1 MSPSRAGYGNLL
13 ISHKELDMT
22 ELNINF
28 YSVSKLDPRYSK
40 TLCDI
45 TNNRTKKS
53 VDFILNL
60 IGIKDNDIT
69 VDVQKDWFENLINK
83 LKTMKSQMMPGME
96 HYNVVEYLLGRL
108 NFIADDIDWNLDDVK
123 MYVGYWD

>member
-1 MSPSRAGYGNLL
+1 MSPSRACYGNLL
-13 ISHKELDMT
+13 IIHKELDMT

-53 VDFILNL
+53 VDFILDL

-83 LKTMKSQMMPGME
+83 LRAMKSQMMPGME
-96 HYNVVEYLLGRL
+96 HYNAVEYYLGRF
-108 NFIADDIDWNLDDVK
+108 NFFADDIDWNLDDVK

>member
-1 MSPSRAGYGNLL
+1 MSSSRAGYGNLL
-13 ISHKELDMT
+13 IIHKELDMT

-60 IGIKDNDIT
+60 IGIKDADIT

>member
-1 MSPSRAGYGNLL
+1 MSPSIACYGNLS
-13 ISHKELDMT
+13 IIHKELDMT

-40 TLCDI
+40 PLCDL
-45 TNNRTKKS
+45 TGKRTKKS
-53 VDFILNL
+53 VDFVLDL
-60 IGIKDNDIT
+60 IGIKDADIT

>member
-1 MSPSRAGYGNLL
+1 MSPSRACYGNLL
-13 ISHKELDMT
+13 IIHKELDMT

-40 TLCDI
+40 TLCDT

-60 IGIKDNDIT
+60 IGIKDADIT

-108 NFIADDIDWNLDDVK
+108 NFIANDIDWNLDDVK

>member
-1 MSPSRAGYGNLL
+1 MSPSRACYGNLL

-40 TLCDI
+40 TLCDL
-45 TNNRTKKS
+45 TGKRTKKS
-53 VDFILNL
+53 VDFILDL

-83 LKTMKSQMMPGME
+83 LRAMKSQMMPGME
-96 HYNVVEYLLGRL
+96 HYNAVEYYLGRF
-108 NFIADDIDWNLDDVK
+108 NFFADDIDWNLDDVK

>member
-1 MSPSRAGYGNLL
+1 
-13 ISHKELDMT
+13 MT

-53 VDFILNL
+53 VDFILDL

-83 LKTMKSQMMPGME
+83 LKAMKSQMMPGME
-96 HYNVVEYLLGRL
+96 HYNVVDYLLNRL
-108 NFIADDIDWNLDDVK
+108 SFFADDVDWNLDYVK
-123 MYVGYWD
+123 MYVVYWN

>member
-1 MSPSRAGYGNLL
+1 MLWELAL
-13 ISHKELDMT
+13 SHKGDLDMT

-40 TLCDI
+40 PLCDL
-45 TNNRTKKS
+45 TGKRTKKS
-53 VDFILNL
+53 VDFVLDL
-60 IGIKDNDIT
+60 IGIKDADIT

-83 LKTMKSQMMPGME
+83 LRAMKSQMMPGME

-123 MYVGYWD
+123 MYVVYWD

>member
-1 MSPSRAGYGNLL
+1 
-13 ISHKELDMT
+13 MT

-28 YSVSKLDPRYSK
+28 YRDSKLDPRYSQN
-40 TLCDI
+40 LCDI
-45 TNNRTKKS
+45 TNKRTKKS
-53 VDFILNL
+53 VEFILDL
-60 IGIKDNDIT
+60 MDIKDNDIT

-123 MYVGYWD
+123 MYVVYWD

>member
-1 MSPSRAGYGNLL
+1 MSPSRACYGNLL

-53 VDFILNL
+53 VDFILDL
-60 IGIKDNDIT
+60 MGIKDNDIT

-96 HYNVVEYLLGRL
+96 HYNAVEYYLGRF
-108 NFIADDIDWNLDDVK
+108 NFFADDIDWNLDDVK

>member
-1 MSPSRAGYGNLL
+1 MSPSRACYGNLL

-40 TLCDI
+40 TLCDL
-45 TNNRTKKS
+45 TGKRTKKS

-83 LKTMKSQMMPGME
+83 LRAMKSQMMPGME
-96 HYNVVEYLLGRL
+96 HYNAVEYYLGRF
-108 NFIADDIDWNLDDVK
+108 NFFADDIDWNLDDVK

>member
-1 MSPSRAGYGNLL
+1 
-13 ISHKELDMT
+13 MT
-22 ELNINF
+22 ELNISF

-40 TLCDI
+40 TLCDT
-45 TNNRTKKS
+45 TNKRTKKS
-53 VDFILNL
+53 VDFILDL
-60 IGIKDNDIT
+60 MCIEDNDIT

-96 HYNVVEYLLGRL
+96 HYNTVEYLLSRL
-108 NFIADDIDWNLDDVK
+108 NFIAYEIDWDLDDVK

>member
-1 MSPSRAGYGNLL
+1 MSSSRAGYGNLL
-13 ISHKELDMT
+13 IIHKELDMT

-40 TLCDI
+40 PLCDL
-45 TNNRTKKS
+45 TGKRTKKS
-53 VDFILNL
+53 VDFVLDL
-60 IGIKDNDIT
+60 IGIKDADIT

-96 HYNVVEYLLGRL
+96 HYNAVEYLLGRL

>member
-1 MSPSRAGYGNLL
+1 
-13 ISHKELDMT
+13 MT

-40 TLCDI
+40 TLCDT

-60 IGIKDNDIT
+60 IGIKDADIT

-108 NFIADDIDWNLDDVK
+108 NFIANDIDWNLDDVK

>member
-1 MSPSRAGYGNLL
+1 MSPSRACYGNLL

-40 TLCDI
+40 TLCDL
-45 TNNRTKKS
+45 TGKRTKKS
-53 VDFILNL
+53 VDFVLDL
-60 IGIKDNDIT
+60 IGIKDADIT

-83 LKTMKSQMMPGME
+83 LRAMKSQMMPGME

>member
-1 MSPSRAGYGNLL
+1 MNSSRARNGSLL
-13 ISHKELDMT
+13 IIHKDLDMT

-53 VDFILNL
+53 VDFILDL

-69 VDVQKDWFENLINK
+69 VDVQKDWFDNLINK
-83 LKTMKSQMMPGME
+83 LRAMKSQMMPGME
-96 HYNVVEYLLGRL
+96 HYNAVEYYLGRF
-108 NFIADDIDWNLDDVK
+108 NFFADDIDWNLDDVK

>member
-1 MSPSRAGYGNLL
+1 MSSSRAGYGNLL
-13 ISHKELDMT
+13 IIHKELDMT

-83 LKTMKSQMMPGME
+83 LRAMKSQMMPGME

>member
-1 MSPSRAGYGNLL
+1 MSSSRAGYGNLL
-13 ISHKELDMT
+13 IIHKELDMT

-40 TLCDI
+40 PLCDL
-45 TNNRTKKS
+45 TGKRTKKS
-53 VDFILNL
+53 VDFVLDL
-60 IGIKDNDIT
+60 IGIKDADIT

-96 HYNVVEYLLGRL
+96 HYNAVEYYLGRF
-108 NFIADDIDWNLDDVK
+108 NFFADDIDWNLDDVK

>member
-1 MSPSRAGYGNLL
+1 MSPSRACYGNLL
-13 ISHKELDMT
+13 IIHKELYMT

-53 VDFILNL
+53 VDFILDL

-83 LKTMKSQMMPGME
+83 LRAMKSQMMPGME
-96 HYNVVEYLLGRL
+96 HYNAVEYYLGRF
-108 NFIADDIDWNLDDVK
+108 NFFADDIDWNLDDVK

>member
-1 MSPSRAGYGNLL
+1 MA
-13 ISHKELDMT
+13 

-45 TNNRTKKS
+45 TNKRTQKS
-53 VDFILNL
+53 VEFILDL
-60 IGIKDNDIT
+60 MGIKDNDIT

-96 HYNVVEYLLGRL
+96 HYNVVEYLLNRL

-123 MYVGYWD
+123 LYVVHWD

>member
-53 VDFILNL
+53 VDFILDL

-83 LKTMKSQMMPGME
+83 LKTMKSQVMPGME
-96 HYNVVEYLLGRL
+96 HYNAVEYLLGRL

-123 MYVGYWD
+123 MYVGYRD

>member
-1 MSPSRAGYGNLL
+1 
-13 ISHKELDMT
+13 MT

-28 YSVSKLDPRYSK
+28 YRVSKLDPRYSQP
-40 TLCDI
+40 LCDI
-45 TNNRTKKS
+45 TNKRTKKS
-53 VDFILNL
+53 VEFILDL
-60 IGIKDNDIT
+60 MDIKDNDIT

-108 NFIADDIDWNLDDVK
+108 NFITDDIDWSLDDVK
-123 MYVGYWD
+123 MYVVYWD